1 MAALKKASA
10 SEASSRPAPSSARST
25 AGNSHEGFGGQ
36 VPQMQGAAEQVREG
50 IRNTRPSARRRR
62 RRRWG
67 AWAPKHRGGFSA
79 GLLGARP
86 LSPARAADNGHGRI
100 SPEPLVMS

>member
-1 MAALKKASA
+1 MTAALTEDVPRSM
-10 SEASSRPAPSSARST
+10 PRST
-25 AGNSHEGFGGQ
+25 AGNLHEGFGGQ
-36 VPQMQGAAEQVREG
+36 VPQMQGAAEHVRKR

-79 GLLGARP
+79 GLL
-86 LSPARAADNGHGRI
+86 AAGLTALRRSELALFRLELAVVDRRF
-100 SPEPLVMS
+100 